1 MTDGV
6 LFFTGVVVF
15 SLMIIALGLTIKEFK
30 DLSKRTSPQYE
41 AGKNKVSNK
50 TAQNNLE

>member
-30 DLSKRTSPQYE
+30 DLSKKSPPQYE
-41 AGKNKVSNK
+41 AGRDDNSNK
-50 TAQNNLE
+50 TAQNNLK